1 MRKETIKQ
9 IKKDI
14 KKKEDLNI
22 EYEKEIKNKDYNYYK
37 LYCFISV

>member
-22 EYEKEIKNKDYNYYK
+22 EYEKEKKNNDYK
-37 LYCFISV
+37 SYCFISV